1 MRPVGLQAKSQSSS
15 VTGSSDRDLSEFWQS
30 WDVASRQVVW
40 VLPMESELACDQ
52 PFLLLADDVSS
63 GILSFN
69 LSTDQFVFLEHL
81 AWAGQQEKQTYI

>member
-1 MRPVGLQAKSQSSS
+1 
-15 VTGSSDRDLSEFWQS
+15 
-30 WDVASRQVVW
+30 
-40 VLPMESELACDQ
+40 MESELACDQ

-81 AWAGQQEKQTYI
+81 A

>member
-1 MRPVGLQAKSQSSS
+1 
-15 VTGSSDRDLSEFWQS
+15 
-30 WDVASRQVVW
+30 
-40 VLPMESELACDQ
+40 MESELACDQ